1 MFETSIDSDGIA
13 VIAWNIPD
21 RPVNVMN
28 EVTMDGFRAE
38 VEKVI
43 ADDSVKGVV
52 IASAKDD
59 FIAGADIDGF
69 LEDLSVEA
77 LLPQF
82 LMFDKI
88 GRTMETC
95 GKPFVAA
102 INGHALGGGF
112 ETALCCHYRIAAD
125 NPKARIGLPE
135 IGLGVLPG
143 GGGTQRIPRMLGLQA
158 GLQMLLDGRK
168 HTVAEAANL
177 GLVDAVVPPEEL
189 LDAAKRWA
197 LDNPDATQPWDRNG
211 FRLPGGNVQSP
222 AGLQLFPAAN
232 AMGRERSFGNYPAV
246 QAILSCVYEGCQR
259 HIDVGLRVESKY
271 LVNMIRHP
279 VTKAMVRTG
288 FFEMAKARKLKAR
301 PAGVPKAKIGKIGIL
316 GAGMMGGGIA
326 TASAGRGIECVLM
339 DVNRATAENG
349 KARAAAPLERRVR
362 QGRMTA
368 AQAGSLLVRI
378 APTDD
383 YADLDGSDLVIEAV
397 FEDRA
402 IKASVT
408 RAAEAHLAD
417 DAVFAS
423 NTSTLP
429 ITGLA
434 EASVRPANFIGLHFF
449 SPVEK
454 MPLVEVIRGAET
466 GDAAV
471 ATALDYVQAIGKTPI
486 VVNDGRGF
494 FTSRVFATFVM
505 EGIAMLKEGVAPAL
519 IENAA
524 KIAGMPVGPLE
535 VVDNTS
541 LNLSLAIRRQWKKDL
556 GDDYTGHPADD
567 VFELFVETLDRPGRK
582 AGKGFYDWPA
592 DGPQGGSKRLWP
604 ELGRHF
610 ARAADQPD
618 VDEVKRRLL
627 HIQSVEALRC
637 RAEGVV
643 TERADADVGS
653 ILGWGFPMYTGG
665 VLSWV
670 NQTGAED
677 FTAQCNALADK
688 HGARFS
694 PPDEVEALAA

>member
-1 MFETSIDSDGIA
+1 MFETGIDSDGIA
-13 VIAWNIPD
+13 VIKWNIPD

-28 EVTMDGFRAE
+28 ETTMAGFRDE
-38 VEKVI
+38 VEKAI
-43 ADDSVKGVV
+43 ADEAVKGVV

-82 LMFDKI
+82 LMFDKV
-88 GRTMETC
+88 GRLMETC

-158 GLQMLLDGRK
+158 GLKMLLDGRK
-168 HTVAEAANL
+168 HTVAEAAKM
-177 GLVDAVVPPEEL
+177 GIVDEVVPPEDL
-189 LDAAKRWA
+189 LDTAKKWA
-197 LDNPDATQPWDRNG
+197 LDNPDATQPWDRKG
-211 FRLPGGNVQSP
+211 FRIPGGDVQSP
-222 AGLQLFPAAN
+222 TGMQLFPAAN
-232 AMGRERSFGNYPAV
+232 AMGRARSFGNYPAV

-259 HIDVGLRVESKY
+259 HIDIGLRVESKY

-288 FFEMAKARKLKAR
+288 FFEMARARKLKGR
-301 PAGVPKAKIGKIGIL
+301 PEGIPKAKIGKLGIL
-316 GAGMMGGGIA
+316 GAGMMGAGIA
-326 TASAGRGIECVLM
+326 SVSAGRGIDCVLM
-339 DVNRATAENG
+339 DVDRSAAEAG
-349 KARAAAPLERRVR
+349 KARAAAPLKKRVK
-362 QGRMTA
+362 QGRMREAQMTA
-368 AQAGSLLVRI
+368 LLDRI
-378 APTDD
+378 DPTDD
-383 YADLDGSDLVIEAV
+383 YAALEGSDLVIEAV

-402 IKASVT
+402 IKAEVT
-408 RAAEAHLAD
+408 QAAEARLAD

-434 EASVRPANFIGLHFF
+434 KASARPANFIGIHFF

-471 ATALDYVQAIGKTPI
+471 ALALDYVQAIGKTPI

-494 FTSRVFATFVM
+494 FTSRVFATYVM
-505 EGIAMLKEGVAPAL
+505 EGVAMLKEGVAPAL
-519 IENAA
+519 IENAG
-524 KIAGMPVGPLE
+524 KIAGFPVGPLE

-541 LNLSLAIRRQWKKDL
+541 LGLSLAIRRQWKKDL
-556 GDDYTGHPADD
+556 GDAYTGHPADD

-582 AGKGFYDWPA
+582 AGKGFYDWPE
-592 DGPQGGSKRLWP
+592 DGPGGKTKRLWP

-610 ARAADQPD
+610 PRAADQPD
-618 VDEVKRRLL
+618 VEEARRRLL

-637 RAEGVV
+637 RAENVV
-643 TERADADVGS
+643 TSRADADVGS

-670 NQTGAED
+670 GQTGAAD
-677 FTAQCNALADK
+677 FTDQCHALAEK
-688 HGARFS
+688 HGRRFA

>member
-1 MFETSIDSDGIA
+1 MFETGIDSDGIA
-13 VIAWNIPD
+13 VIKWNIPD

-28 EVTMDGFRAE
+28 ETTMAGFRDE
-38 VEKVI
+38 VEKAI
-43 ADDSVKGVV
+43 ADEAVKGVV

-82 LMFDKI
+82 LMFDKV
-88 GRTMETC
+88 GRLMETC

-158 GLQMLLDGRK
+158 GLKMLLDGRK
-168 HTVAEAANL
+168 HTVAEAAKM
-177 GLVDAVVPPEEL
+177 GIVDEVVRPEDL
-189 LDAAKRWA
+189 LDAAKKWA
-197 LDNPDATQPWDRNG
+197 LDNPDATQPWDRKG
-211 FRLPGGNVQSP
+211 FRIPGGDVQSP
-222 AGLQLFPAAN
+222 TGMQLFPAAN

-259 HIDVGLRVESKY
+259 HIDIGLRVESKY

-288 FFEMAKARKLKAR
+288 FFEMARARKLKGR
-301 PAGVPKAKIGKIGIL
+301 PEGIPKAKIGKLGIL
-316 GAGMMGGGIA
+316 GAGMMGAGIA
-326 TASAGRGIECVLM
+326 SVSAGRGIDCVLM
-339 DVNRATAENG
+339 DVDRSAAEAG
-349 KARAAAPLERRVR
+349 KARAAAPLKKRVK
-362 QGRMTA
+362 QGRMREAQMTA
-368 AQAGSLLVRI
+368 LLDRI
-378 APTDD
+378 DPTDD
-383 YADLDGSDLVIEAV
+383 YAALEGSDLVIEAV

-402 IKASVT
+402 IKAEVT
-408 RAAEAHLAD
+408 QAAEARLAD

-434 EASVRPANFIGLHFF
+434 KASARPANFIGIHFF

-454 MPLVEVIRGAET
+454 MPLVEIIRGAET

-471 ATALDYVQAIGKTPI
+471 ALALDYVQAIGKTPI

-494 FTSRVFATFVM
+494 FTSRVFATYVM
-505 EGIAMLKEGVAPAL
+505 EGVAMLKEGVAPAL
-519 IENAA
+519 IENAG
-524 KIAGMPVGPLE
+524 KIAGFPVGPLE

-541 LNLSLAIRRQWKKDL
+541 LGLSLAIRRQWKKDL
-556 GDDYTGHPADD
+556 GDAYTGHPADD

-582 AGKGFYDWPA
+582 AGRGFYDWPE
-592 DGPQGGSKRLWP
+592 DGPGGKTKRLWP

-610 ARAADQPD
+610 PRAADQPD
-618 VDEVKRRLL
+618 VEEARRRLL

-637 RAEGVV
+637 RAENVV
-643 TERADADVGS
+643 TSRADADVGS

-670 NQTGAED
+670 GQTGAAD
-677 FTAQCNALADK
+677 FTDQCYALAEK
-688 HGARFS
+688 HGRRFA

>member
-1 MFETSIDSDGIA
+1 MFETGIDSDGIA
-13 VIAWNIPD
+13 VIKWNIPD

-28 EVTMDGFRAE
+28 ETTMAGFRDE
-38 VEKVI
+38 VEKAI
-43 ADDSVKGVV
+43 ADEAVKGVV

-82 LMFDKI
+82 LMFDKV
-88 GRTMETC
+88 GRLMETC

-158 GLQMLLDGRK
+158 GLKMLLDGRK
-168 HTVAEAANL
+168 HTVAEAAKM
-177 GLVDAVVPPEEL
+177 GIVDEVVRPEDL
-189 LDAAKRWA
+189 LDAAKKWA
-197 LDNPDATQPWDRNG
+197 LDNPDATQPWDRKG
-211 FRLPGGNVQSP
+211 FRIPGGDVQSP
-222 AGLQLFPAAN
+222 TGMQLFPAAN

-259 HIDVGLRVESKY
+259 HIDIGLRVESKY

-288 FFEMAKARKLKAR
+288 FFEMARARKLKGR
-301 PAGVPKAKIGKIGIL
+301 PEGIPKAKIGKLGIL
-316 GAGMMGGGIA
+316 GAGMMGAGIA
-326 TASAGRGIECVLM
+326 SVSAGRGMDCVLM
-339 DVNRATAENG
+339 DVDRAAAEAG
-349 KARAAAPLERRVR
+349 KARAAAPLKKRVK
-362 QGRMTA
+362 QGRMREAQMTA
-368 AQAGSLLVRI
+368 LLDRI
-378 APTDD
+378 DPTDD
-383 YADLDGSDLVIEAV
+383 YAALEGSDLVIEAV

-402 IKASVT
+402 IKAEVT
-408 RAAEAHLAD
+408 QAAEARLAD

-434 EASVRPANFIGLHFF
+434 KASARPANFIGIHFF

-454 MPLVEVIRGAET
+454 MPLVEIIRGAET

-471 ATALDYVQAIGKTPI
+471 ALALDYVQAIGKTPI

-494 FTSRVFATFVM
+494 FTSRVFATYVM
-505 EGIAMLKEGVAPAL
+505 EGVAMLKEGVAPAL
-519 IENAA
+519 IENAG
-524 KIAGMPVGPLE
+524 KIAGFPVGPLE

-541 LNLSLAIRRQWKKDL
+541 LGLSLAIRRQWKKDL
-556 GDDYTGHPADD
+556 GDAYTGHPADD

-582 AGKGFYDWPA
+582 AGKGFYDWPE
-592 DGPQGGSKRLWP
+592 DGPGGKTKRLWP

-610 ARAADQPD
+610 PRAADQPD
-618 VDEVKRRLL
+618 VEEARRRLL

-637 RAEGVV
+637 RAENVV
-643 TERADADVGS
+643 TSRADADVGS

-670 NQTGAED
+670 GQTGAAD
-677 FTAQCNALADK
+677 FTDQCHALAEK
-688 HGARFS
+688 HGRRFA

>member
-1 MFETSIDSDGIA
+1 MFETGIDSDGIA
-13 VIAWNIPD
+13 VIKWNIPD

-28 EVTMDGFRAE
+28 ETTMAGFRDE
-38 VEKVI
+38 VEKAI
-43 ADDSVKGVV
+43 ADEAVKGVV

-82 LMFDKI
+82 LMFDKV
-88 GRTMETC
+88 GRLMETC

-158 GLQMLLDGRK
+158 GLKMLLDGRK
-168 HTVAEAANL
+168 HTVAEAAKM
-177 GLVDAVVPPEEL
+177 GIVDEVVRPEDL
-189 LDAAKRWA
+189 LDAAKKWA
-197 LDNPDATQPWDRNG
+197 LDNPDATQPWDRKG
-211 FRLPGGNVQSP
+211 FRIPGGDVQSP
-222 AGLQLFPAAN
+222 TGMQLFPAAN

-259 HIDVGLRVESKY
+259 HIDIGLRVESKY

-288 FFEMAKARKLKAR
+288 FFEMARARKLKGR
-301 PAGVPKAKIGKIGIL
+301 PEGIPKAKIGKLGIL
-316 GAGMMGGGIA
+316 GAGMMGAGIA
-326 TASAGRGIECVLM
+326 SVSAGRGIDCVLM
-339 DVNRATAENG
+339 DVDRAAAEAG
-349 KARAAAPLERRVR
+349 KARAAAPLKKRVK
-362 QGRMTA
+362 QGRMREAQMTA
-368 AQAGSLLVRI
+368 LLDRI
-378 APTDD
+378 DPTDD
-383 YADLDGSDLVIEAV
+383 YAALEGSDLVIEAV

-402 IKASVT
+402 IKAEVT
-408 RAAEAHLAD
+408 QAAEARLAD

-434 EASVRPANFIGLHFF
+434 KASARPANFIGIHFF

-471 ATALDYVQAIGKTPI
+471 ALALDYVQAIGKTPI

-494 FTSRVFATFVM
+494 FTSRVFATYVM
-505 EGIAMLKEGVAPAL
+505 EGVAMLKEGVAPAL
-519 IENAA
+519 IENAG
-524 KIAGMPVGPLE
+524 KIAGFPVGPLE

-541 LNLSLAIRRQWKKDL
+541 LGLSLAIRRQWKKDL
-556 GDDYTGHPADD
+556 GDAYTGHPADD

-582 AGKGFYDWPA
+582 AGRGFYDWPE
-592 DGPQGGSKRLWP
+592 DGPGGKTKRLWP

-610 ARAADQPD
+610 PRAADQPD
-618 VDEVKRRLL
+618 VEEARRRLL

-637 RAEGVV
+637 RAENVV
-643 TERADADVGS
+643 TSRADADVGS

-670 NQTGAED
+670 GQTGAAD
-677 FTAQCNALADK
+677 FTDQCHALAEK
-688 HGARFS
+688 HGRRFA

>member
-1 MFETSIDSDGIA
+1 MFETGIDSDGIA
-13 VIAWNIPD
+13 VIKWNIPD

-28 EVTMDGFRAE
+28 ETTMAGFRDE
-38 VEKVI
+38 VEKAI
-43 ADDSVKGVV
+43 ADEAVKGVV

-82 LMFDKI
+82 LMFDKV
-88 GRTMETC
+88 GRLMETC

-158 GLQMLLDGRK
+158 GLKMLLDGRK
-168 HTVAEAANL
+168 HTVAEAAKM
-177 GLVDAVVPPEEL
+177 GIVDEVVRPEDL
-189 LDAAKRWA
+189 LDAAKKWA
-197 LDNPDATQPWDRNG
+197 LDNPDATQPWDRKG
-211 FRLPGGNVQSP
+211 FRIPGGDVQSP
-222 AGLQLFPAAN
+222 TGMQLFPAAN
-232 AMGRERSFGNYPAV
+232 AMSRERSFGNYPAV

-259 HIDVGLRVESKY
+259 HIDIGLRVESKY

-288 FFEMAKARKLKAR
+288 FFEMARARKLKGR
-301 PAGVPKAKIGKIGIL
+301 PEGIPKAKIGKLGIL
-316 GAGMMGGGIA
+316 GAGMMGAGIA
-326 TASAGRGIECVLM
+326 SVSAGRGIDCVLM
-339 DVNRATAENG
+339 DVDRSAAEAG
-349 KARAAAPLERRVR
+349 KARAAAPLKKRVK
-362 QGRMTA
+362 QGRMREAQMTA
-368 AQAGSLLVRI
+368 LLDRI
-378 APTDD
+378 DPTDD
-383 YADLDGSDLVIEAV
+383 YAALEGSDLVIEAV

-402 IKASVT
+402 IKAEVT
-408 RAAEAHLAD
+408 QAAEARLAD

-434 EASVRPANFIGLHFF
+434 KASARPANFIGIHFF

-454 MPLVEVIRGAET
+454 MPLVEIIRGAET

-471 ATALDYVQAIGKTPI
+471 ALALDYVQAIGKTPI

-494 FTSRVFATFVM
+494 FTSRVFATYVM
-505 EGIAMLKEGVAPAL
+505 EGVAMLKEGVAPAL
-519 IENAA
+519 IENAG
-524 KIAGMPVGPLE
+524 KIAGFPVGPLE

-541 LNLSLAIRRQWKKDL
+541 LGLSLAIRRQWKKDL
-556 GDDYTGHPADD
+556 GDAYTGHPADD

-582 AGKGFYDWPA
+582 AGKGFYDWPE
-592 DGPQGGSKRLWP
+592 DGPGGKTKRLWP

-610 ARAADQPD
+610 PRAADQPD
-618 VDEVKRRLL
+618 VEEARRRLL

-637 RAEGVV
+637 RAENVV
-643 TERADADVGS
+643 TSRADADVGS

-670 NQTGAED
+670 GQTGAAD
-677 FTAQCNALADK
+677 FTDQCHALAEM
-688 HGARFS
+688 HGRRFA

>member
-1 MFETSIDSDGIA
+1 MFETGIDSDGIA
-13 VIAWNIPD
+13 VIKWNIPD

-28 EVTMDGFRAE
+28 ETTMAGFRDE
-38 VEKVI
+38 VEKAI
-43 ADDSVKGVV
+43 ADDAVKGVV
-52 IASAKDD
+52 IASAKED

-82 LMFDKI
+82 LTFDRV
-88 GRTMETC
+88 GRLMETC

-102 INGHALGGGF
+102 INGHALGGGY

-158 GLQMLLDGRK
+158 GLKMLLDGRK
-168 HTVAEAANL
+168 HTVAEAAKM

-189 LDAAKRWA
+189 LDTAKRWA
-197 LDNPDATQPWDRNG
+197 LDNPDATQPWDRKG
-211 FRLPGGNVQSP
+211 FRLPGGDVQSP

-288 FFEMAKARKLKAR
+288 FFEMAKARKLKGR
-301 PAGVPKAKIGKIGIL
+301 PEGFPKATFGRIGIL
-316 GAGMMGGGIA
+316 GAGMMGAGIA
-326 TASAGRGIECVLM
+326 SVSAGRGIDCVLM
-339 DVNRATAENG
+339 DVDRAAAEAG
-349 KARAAAPLERRVR
+349 KARAAAALEKRVK
-362 QGRMTA
+362 QGRMGEEQA
-368 AQAGSLLVRI
+368 AALLDRI

-383 YADLDGSDLVIEAV
+383 YAALEGSDLVIEAV

-402 IKASVT
+402 IKAEVT
-408 RAAEAHLAD
+408 KAAEARLGP
-417 DAVFAS
+417 DAIFAS

-434 EASVRPANFIGLHFF
+434 KASARPANFIGIHFF

-454 MPLVEVIRGAET
+454 MPLVEIIRGAET

-471 ATALDYVQAIGKTPI
+471 AAALDYVQAIGKTPI

-494 FTSRVFATFVM
+494 FTSRVFATYVM
-505 EGIAMLKEGVAPAL
+505 EGVAMLKEGVAPAL
-519 IENAA
+519 IENAGR
-524 KIAGMPVGPLE
+524 IAGFPVGPLE

-541 LNLSLAIRRQWKKDL
+541 LGLSLAIRRQWKKDL
-556 GDDYTGHPADD
+556 GDDYAGHPADD

-582 AGKGFYDWPA
+582 AGKGFYDWPE
-592 DGPQGGSKRLWP
+592 DGAGGRPKRMWP

-610 ARAADQPD
+610 PRAAGQPD
-618 VDEVKRRLL
+618 VEEVRQRLL

-637 RAEGVV
+637 RKEGVV
-643 TERADADVGS
+643 TARADADVGS

-670 NQTGAED
+670 GQTGAAAFED
-677 FTAQCNALADK
+677 QCKALADK
-688 HGARFS
+688 HGPRFV
-694 PPDEVEALAA
+694 PPDEVDALAA